1 MRRLT
6 SLLFPALVLCGV
18 LAIYVP
24 SWNYELVFD
33 DLRLT
38 EDVIFGVYGNLL
50 SFKQRMLSY
59 GSFVWVNDW
68 FGDGWGKQRL
78 VNILLHLGTAGALY
92 LLVHALLTHTRF
104 PEDFEA
110 EGHFA
115 ASRQAAAQV
124 AAGLF
129 ALSPMAVYAVSYL
142 VQRSIL
148 MATLFSV
155 LACWLFVQGLVARKP
170 LWHGLAFASYVL
182 AVLSKEHA
190 LLTAA
195 MAVPLFI
202 HIRRPPWRVV
212 AAVAGGAG
220 LLLLLSAAVFY
231 GIYGALV
238 GRIFDPRSVDLA
250 QQLEQ
255 LRPGVTQHIYPLSIL
270 NEARLFFAYGFLW
283 AVPVVQWMSIDLRPA
298 FPLSFSSFPQWLGA
312 LGYVAL
318 LAFAIWAVLRRRGV
332 LSLVGVALLFPLLYF
347 VTEFATVWL
356 QDPFVLYRSY
366 LWATGVVLL
375 VATLLTGFK
384 PRTIYML
391 GVVLACVWGMLAFE
405 RVSSFQDRATVWQD
419 AADKIDLQAPA
430 NAVGR
435 WRPFLNLG
443 AQQLEQ
449 GDNAAA
455 IASFSRA
462 VSLGSLHGSAQFNIG
477 TALQNQRK
485 YAEAVAAFDEAQR
498 QGFDDLS
505 LYYQRGEAEFTLG
518 QFDRAYQNF
527 STGLAKSAEGV
538 TGAEM
543 KRMLQAMQLRKAE
556 AAVGSQRYPEAIRE
570 FTELLTISPGSARL
584 AVGLGSAYT
593 GIGDTQKALA
603 VLNPLIAR
611 RPSPMAFYSR
621 AMAYHT
627 AGQTAAALQDL
638 DKAIALDPQNA
649 RYQQVRGIVAAG
661 KR

>member
-1 MRRLT
+1 MRRLNPW
-6 SLLFPALVLCGV
+6 LFPALVLCAV
-18 LAIYVP
+18 LAIYLP
-24 SWNYELVFD
+24 TWNYELVFD

-59 GSFVWVNDW
+59 GSFVWVQDW

-78 VNILLHLGTAGALY
+78 VNIVLHLCTAGALY
-92 LLVHALLTHTRF
+92 LLVRSLLAHTRF
-104 PEDFEA
+104 PEEFEA
-110 EGHFA
+110 EAHFA
-115 ASRQAAAQV
+115 ASRNAAAQV

-155 LACWLFVQGLVARKP
+155 LACWLFVKALVQRKP
-170 LWHGLAFASYVL
+170 LWYALALLSYVL

-212 AAVAGGAG
+212 AAVAGGAA
-220 LLLLLSAAVFY
+220 LLLVLGAAVFY

-250 QQLEQ
+250 QQLEA
-255 LRPGVTQHIYPLSIL
+255 LRPGITQHMYPLSIL

-283 AVPVVQWMSIDLRPA
+283 VVPVVQWMSIDLRPA
-298 FPLSFSSFPQWLGA
+298 FPLSFTSFPQWLGA

-318 LAFAIWAVLRRRGV
+318 LAFAIWAVLRRQGV

-347 VTEFATVWL
+347 LTEFATVWL

-366 LWATGVVLL
+366 LWATGLVVL

-384 PRTIYML
+384 TRTIYML
-391 GVVLACVWGMLAFE
+391 GLVLGCVLGLLSFE
-405 RVSSFQDRATVWQD
+405 RASTFEDRATVWQD
-419 AADKIDLQAPA
+419 AVDKIDLQAPA

-435 WRPFLNLG
+435 WRPYLNLG

-449 GDNAAA
+449 GHNNEA
-455 IASFSRA
+455 IASFTTA

-485 YAEAVAAFDEAQR
+485 YAEAIAAFDVAQR

-505 LYYQRGEAEFTLG
+505 LYYQRGESEFALG
-518 QFDRAYQNF
+518 QFERAYQNF
-527 STGLAKSAEGV
+527 AAGLAKSAEGV
-538 TGAEM
+538 TGQEM

-556 AAVGSQRYPEAIRE
+556 AAVGAQRYQEAIHE
-570 FTELLTISPGSARL
+570 FTELRKISPDSARL

-593 GIGDTQKALA
+593 GMGDTQKALA
-603 VLNPLIAR
+603 VFNPLIAR
-611 RPSPMAFYSR
+611 RPSAMAFYAR
-621 AMAYHT
+621 AMAHHT

-638 DKAIALDPQNA
+638 DKAIALEPQNP
-649 RYQQVRGIVAAG
+649 RYPQVRGIVAAG
-661 KR
+661 KK